1 MADQQVINNRH
12 KYKKIQ
18 VSEAK
23 DKLAGKSEFM
33 CAHLLSKT
41 S

>member
-18 VSEAK
+18 VLETK
-23 DKLAGKSEFM
+23 NKLAGKSEFM
-33 CAHLLSKT
+33 CAHILSKA
-41 S
+41 